1 MIYLLALIFPIS
13 LLYSP
18 KVEKSGAV
26 YVAKTMHITHERK
39 TPAYTL
45 FQQAQKVT
53 HPEMDRQPASLESK
67 AISGSEL
74 LTLNQ
79 VDQTKI
85 EFPEATVVSEM
96 SLNKQELLVRTDLQL
111 GQLVAKEKDSLLLN
125 KIQNPFANAK
135 QSIPNSASIQGFF
148 ELSDGV
154 GLTNQTVSV
163 RRVREGQSIELGQ
176 VDLKAGMYQIYVGSF
191 DGELVAEIK
200 DENGIIIGE
209 DRKRISGLTRQNNY
223 FQGPQLKLGRPSGFA
238 VNLRNIDD
246 RKIKD
251 SEVSAAIFSGNYSLK
266 KTTDIYPNV
275 ARHSSTVA
283 LIDSVGGKTARTL
296 SIRSAKDPS
305 EVVLFSSNWIEGA
318 KSYLSERIQ
327 IQYMSDA
334 GIIIGRVMLDGKPVA
349 GAQVMVENQPGIEPY
364 YLDQFLIPQ
373 LRQSNTTSNGY
384 FIIPG
389 LQEGSYQIS
398 AFIQNRHLGSQ
409 AYFVEKSVAS
419 YQEILSMS
427 NVKVATARSFDAFTG
442 QTIPTELQIPGLE
455 DLLSVDVES
464 ATYVEGTQ
472 SGLVEVINRPLQRDY
487 LPYIYLQNQ
496 SKDFIHLPQL
506 TEKFIEY
513 ISQHHKIKA
522 DTSFFIGFVQMK
534 HFEVTLADESFDRT
548 NIVYF
553 GATGEISMSP
563 IENGGFAIFNVPVG
577 TSEVIVENKDNE
589 KISSQA
595 FYSKSSMNYLAHF
608 AD

>member
-13 LLYSP
+13 FLYSP

-26 YVAKTMHITHERK
+26 YIAKTMHITHERK

-45 FQQAQKVT
+45 FQQAQKVI
-53 HPEMDRQPASLESK
+53 HPEADRQSASLESK
-67 AISGSEL
+67 AISGSEI
-74 LTLNQ
+74 LTLIQ
-79 VDQTKI
+79 ADQTQV
-85 EFPEATVVSEM
+85 EYPDATVVREM
-96 SLNKQELLVRTDLQL
+96 TLNKYELLAHTDFKLNQF
-111 GQLVAKEKDSLLLN
+111 VNKEKDSLLLN

-154 GLTNQTVSV
+154 GLTNQTVTV

-176 VDLKAGMYQIYVGSF
+176 VDLKAGMYQIFVGSF
-191 DGELVAEIK
+191 EGELVAEIK

-209 DRKRISGLTRQNNY
+209 DRKRIAGLTRQNNY

-251 SEVSAAIFSGNYSLK
+251 TEVAASLFSGNYSLK

-296 SIRSAKDPS
+296 SIRTAKDPS
-305 EVVLFSSNWIEGA
+305 EVVLFSSQWIEGA
-318 KSYLSERIQ
+318 KNYISEKIQ

-334 GIIIGRVMLDGKPVA
+334 GIIIGRVLLDGKPVN
-349 GAQVMVENQPGIEPY
+349 GAQVVVENQPGVEPY

-373 LRQSNTTSNGY
+373 VQQSNTSANGY

-389 LQEGSYQIS
+389 LQAGSYQIS
-398 AFIQNRHLGSQ
+398 AYIQNRHIGSQ
-409 AYFVEKSVAS
+409 AYFVEQSVAS
-419 YQEILSMS
+419 YQEILAMT
-427 NVKVATARSFDAFTG
+427 NVKIATARSFDAFTG
-442 QTIPTELQIPGLE
+442 QIVATELQVPGLE
-455 DLLSVDVES
+455 DLISLTVES
-464 ATYVEGTQ
+464 ATYVEGTH
-472 SGLVEVINRPLQRDY
+472 SGLVEVINRPMQREY

-496 SKDFIHLPQL
+496 SKDYLHLPQL
-506 TEKFIEY
+506 PEKFIEY
-513 ISQHHKIKA
+513 LSQNHKINA
-522 DTSFFIGFVQMK
+522 ETSLFIGFVQMK
-534 HFEVTLADESFDRT
+534 NFDVTLADETFDRG

-553 GATGEISMSP
+553 GATGEVSMTP
-563 IENGGFAIFNVPVG
+563 IANGGFVIFNVPEG
-577 TSEVIVENKDNE
+577 ISEIIVENKDNE
-589 KISSQA
+589 KIASQA
-595 FYSKSSMNYLAHF
+595 FYSKASMTYLAHF

>member
-1 MIYLLALIFPIS
+1 MIYLLALIFPLS
-13 LLYSP
+13 FLYSP

-53 HPEMDRQPASLESK
+53 HPETDRQPSSLESK
-67 AISGSEL
+67 AISGSEIL
-74 LTLNQ
+74 SLNQ
-79 VDQTKI
+79 VDQMKVD
-85 EFPEATVVSEM
+85 FPEATVVSEM
-96 SLNKQELLVRTDLQL
+96 SLNKQELLARTDLQL

-125 KIQNPFANAK
+125 KIQNPFANTK

-148 ELSDGV
+148 ELSGGV
-154 GLTNQTVSV
+154 GLTNQTVTV

-209 DRKRISGLTRQNNY
+209 DRKRIAGLVRQNNY

-251 SEVSAAIFSGNYSLK
+251 TEVAASLFSGNYSLK
-266 KTTDIYPNV
+266 KTTDVYPNV

-283 LIDSVGGKTARTL
+283 LIDSVGGKLARTL
-296 SIRSAKDPS
+296 SIRTAQDPS
-305 EVVLFSSNWIEGA
+305 EVVLFSANWIEGA
-318 KSYLSERIQ
+318 KSYLSEKIQ

-349 GAQVMVENQPGIEPY
+349 GAQVVVENQPGLEPY

-373 LRQSNTTSNGY
+373 VAQSNTTSNGY

-398 AFIQNRHLGSQ
+398 AFIQNRHIGSQ

-419 YQEILSMS
+419 YQEILAMT
-427 NVKVATARSFDAFTG
+427 NVKIATARSFDAFTG
-442 QTIPTELQIPGLE
+442 QNIPSELQIPGLE
-455 DLLSVDVES
+455 DLLTVSTE
-464 ATYVEGTQ
+464 ATTYVEGTQ
-472 SGLVEVINRPLQRDY
+472 SGLVEVINRPLPRDY
-487 LPYIYLQNQ
+487 VPYIYLQNQ

-513 ISQHHKIKA
+513 ISQNHKINA

-534 HFEVTLADESFDRT
+534 NFEVTLTDENFDRS

-553 GATGEISMSP
+553 GSTGEISMTP
-563 IENGGFAIFNVPVG
+563 IPNGGFVVFNVPVG
-577 TSEVIVENKDNE
+577 TTEIIVENKDNE
-589 KISSQA
+589 KIASQA
-595 FYSKSSMNYLAHF
+595 FYSKASMNYLAHF

>member
-1 MIYLLALIFPIS
+1 MVYLLALLIPIS
-13 LLYSP
+13 FLYSP
-18 KVEKSGAV
+18 RVEKSGTV
-26 YVAKTMHITHERK
+26 YIAKTMHITQERK
-39 TPAYTL
+39 TPAYAL
-45 FQQAQKVT
+45 FQQAQKVI
-53 HPEMDRQPASLESK
+53 HPELERQPASLESK
-67 AISGSEL
+67 SISGAEILS
-74 LTLNQ
+74 LNQ

-85 EFPEATVVSEM
+85 QFPEATVVSQM
-96 SLNKQELLVRTDLQL
+96 SLDKKELLAQTDLQL
-111 GQLVAKEKDSLLLN
+111 GQFVAKEKDSLLLN
-125 KIQNPFANAK
+125 KIQNPFVNAK

-176 VDLKAGMYQIYVGSF
+176 VDLKAGMYQIFVGSF

-246 RKIKD
+246 RKVKD
-251 SEVSAAIFSGNYSLK
+251 TEVAASLFSGNYSLK

-283 LIDSVGGKTARTL
+283 LIDSAGGKIARTL
-296 SIRSAKDPS
+296 SIRTAKDPS
-305 EVVLFSSNWIEGA
+305 EIVLFSSNWIEGA
-318 KSYLSERIQ
+318 KSYISEKLQ

-334 GIIIGRVMLDGKPVA
+334 GIIIGRVLLDGKPVS
-349 GAQVMVENQPGIEPY
+349 GAQVVVENQPGLEPY

-373 LRQSNTTSNGY
+373 AQQSNTTANGY

-389 LQEGSYQIS
+389 VQEGSYQIS
-398 AFIQNRHLGSQ
+398 AFIQNRHIGSQ
-409 AYFVEKSVAS
+409 AYFVERSIAS
-419 YQEILSMS
+419 YQEILAMT
-427 NVKVATARSFDAFTG
+427 NVKIATARSFDAFTG
-442 QTIPTELQIPGLE
+442 QIVPTELQIPGLE
-455 DLLSVDVES
+455 DLLSLTLES
-464 ATYVEGTQ
+464 ETYPEGTQ
-472 SGLVEVINRPLQRDY
+472 SGLVEVINRPAQREY

-496 SKDFIHLPQL
+496 NKDYLHLPQL

-513 ISQHHKIKA
+513 LSQNHKINA
-522 DTSFFIGFVQMK
+522 DTSLFIGFVQMK
-534 HFEVTLADESFDRT
+534 NFEVTLADEKFDRS

-553 GATGEISMSP
+553 GSTGQVSMTP
-563 IENGGFAIFNVPVG
+563 IENGGFVVFNVPVG
-577 TSEVIVENKDNE
+577 TSEIIVVNKDSE
-589 KISSQA
+589 KIASQA
-595 FYSKSSMNYLAHF
+595 FYSKASMYYLAHF
-608 AD
+608 ID

>member
-1 MIYLLALIFPIS
+1 MVYLLALIFPLS
-13 LLYSP
+13 FLYSP
-18 KVEKSGAV
+18 KVDKASPV

-53 HPEMDRQPASLESK
+53 HPEMDRRPSSLESK
-67 AISGSEL
+67 AISGSEIL
-74 LTLNQ
+74 SLNQ
-79 VDQTKI
+79 VDPIKV
-85 EFPEATVVSEM
+85 EFPEATVISEM
-96 SLNKQELLVRTDLQL
+96 SLNKQELLNRTDLQL
-111 GQLVAKEKDSLLLN
+111 GQLVTKEKDSLLLN
-125 KIQNPFANAK
+125 KLQNPFANSK

-154 GLTNQTVSV
+154 GLTNQTVTV

-209 DRKRISGLTRQNNY
+209 DRKRISGLSRQNNY

-238 VNLRNIDD
+238 ANLRNIDD

-251 SEVSAAIFSGNYSLK
+251 DEVGASIFSGNYPLK

-283 LIDSVGGKTARTL
+283 LIDGVAGKTARTL
-296 SIRSAKDPS
+296 SIRMAKDPS
-305 EVVLFSSNWIEGA
+305 EIVLFSQNWVEGA
-318 KSYLSERIQ
+318 KTYISEKIQ
-327 IQYMSDA
+327 IEYMADA
-334 GIIIGRVMLDGKPVA
+334 GIIIGRVLLDGKPVN
-349 GAQVMVENQPGIEPY
+349 GAQVVVENQPGIEPY

-373 LRQSNTTSNGY
+373 VSQSSTTSNGY

-398 AFIQNRHLGSQ
+398 AFIQNRHIGSQ
-409 AYFVEKSVAS
+409 AYFVERSVAS
-419 YQEILSMS
+419 YQEILAMS
-427 NVKVATARSFDAFTG
+427 NVKVSTARSFDAFTG
-442 QTIPTELQIPGLE
+442 RMVPTELQIPGLE
-455 DLLSVDVES
+455 DLLSLTVES
-464 ATYVEGTQ
+464 ATYVEGTG
-472 SGLVEVINRPLQRDY
+472 SGLVEVINRPMEREY

-496 SKDFIHLPQL
+496 SKDFLHLPQL
-506 TEKFIEY
+506 TESFIEHLA
-513 ISQHHKIKA
+513 QQHKIAA
-522 DTSFFIGFVQMK
+522 DTSLFIGFVQMK
-534 HFEVTLADESFDRT
+534 NFEVTVADEKFDRS

-553 GATGEISMSP
+553 GATGEVSMVP
-563 IENGGFAIFNVPVG
+563 IQNGGFIIFNIPVG
-577 TSEVIVENKDNE
+577 TTEVIVENKDSE
-589 KISSQA
+589 KIASQA
-595 FYSKSSMNYLAHF
+595 FYSKSSMYYLAHF

>member
-45 FQQAQKVT
+45 FQQAQKVI
-53 HPEMDRQPASLESK
+53 HPEMDRQLASLESK
-67 AISGSEL
+67 AISGSEIL
-74 LTLNQ
+74 SLNQ

-85 EFPEATVVSEM
+85 DFPEATVVTEM
-96 SLNKQELLVRTDLQL
+96 SLNKQELLARTDLQL

-125 KIQNPFANAK
+125 KIQNPFVNTK
-135 QSIPNSASIQGFF
+135 QSVPHSASIQGFF
-148 ELSDGV
+148 ELSGGV

-238 VNLRNIDD
+238 ANLRNIDD

-251 SEVSAAIFSGNYSLK
+251 TEVAASLFSGNYSLK

-283 LIDSVGGKTARTL
+283 LIDSVGGKLARTL
-296 SIRSAKDPS
+296 SIRTANDPS
-305 EVVLFSSNWIEGA
+305 EVVLFSSSWIEGA
-318 KSYLSERIQ
+318 KSYLSEKIQ

-334 GIIIGRVMLDGKPVA
+334 GIIIGRVLLDGKPVT
-349 GAQVMVENQPGIEPY
+349 GAQVVVENQPGIEPY

-373 LRQSNTTSNGY
+373 VSQANTTSNGY

-398 AFIQNRHLGSQ
+398 AFIQNRHIGSQ

-419 YQEILSMS
+419 YQEILAMS
-427 NVKVATARSFDAFTG
+427 NVKIATARSFDAFTG

-455 DLLSVDVES
+455 DLLSVDTES

-472 SGLVEVINRPLQRDY
+472 SGLVEVINRPFQRDY
-487 LPYIYLQNQ
+487 IPYLYLQNQ

-506 TEKFIEY
+506 TEKFVEY
-513 ISQHHKIKA
+513 ISQNHKINA

-534 HFEVTLADESFDRT
+534 NFEVTLTDETFDRT

-553 GATGEISMSP
+553 GSTGQVSMTP

-589 KISSQA
+589 KIASQA
-595 FYSKSSMNYLAHF
+595 FYSKSSMTYLAHF

>member
-1 MIYLLALIFPIS
+1 MIYLLALIFPLS
-13 LLYSP
+13 FLYSP

-53 HPEMDRQPASLESK
+53 HPETDRQPSSLESK
-67 AISGSEL
+67 AISGSEIL
-74 LTLNQ
+74 SLNQ
-79 VDQTKI
+79 VDQMKVD
-85 EFPEATVVSEM
+85 FPEATVVSEM
-96 SLNKQELLVRTDLQL
+96 SLNKQELLARTDLQL

-125 KIQNPFANAK
+125 KIQNPFANTK

-148 ELSDGV
+148 ELSGGV
-154 GLTNQTVSV
+154 GLTNQTVTV

-209 DRKRISGLTRQNNY
+209 DRKRIAGLVRQNNY

-251 SEVSAAIFSGNYSLK
+251 TEVAASLFSGNYSLK
-266 KTTDIYPNV
+266 KTTDVYPNV

-283 LIDSVGGKTARTL
+283 LIDSVGGKLARTL
-296 SIRSAKDPS
+296 SIRTAQDPS
-305 EVVLFSSNWIEGA
+305 EVVLFSANWIEGA
-318 KSYLSERIQ
+318 KSYLSEKIQ

-349 GAQVMVENQPGIEPY
+349 GAQVVVENQPGLEPY

-373 LRQSNTTSNGY
+373 VAQSNTTSNGY

-398 AFIQNRHLGSQ
+398 AFIQNRHIGSQ

-419 YQEILSMS
+419 YQEILAMT
-427 NVKVATARSFDAFTG
+427 NVKIATARSFDAFTG
-442 QTIPTELQIPGLE
+442 QNIPSELQIPGLE
-455 DLLSVDVES
+455 DLLTVSTE
-464 ATYVEGTQ
+464 ATTYVEGTQ
-472 SGLVEVINRPLQRDY
+472 SGLVEVINRPLPRDY
-487 LPYIYLQNQ
+487 VPYIYLQNQ

-513 ISQHHKIKA
+513 ISQNHKINPE
-522 DTSFFIGFVQMK
+522 TSFFIGFVQMK
-534 HFEVTLADESFDRT
+534 NFEVTLTDENFDRN

-553 GATGEISMSP
+553 GATGEISMTP
-563 IENGGFAIFNVPVG
+563 IPNGGFAIFNIPIG
-577 TSEVIVENKDNE
+577 TTEIIVENKDNE
-589 KISSQA
+589 KIASQA
-595 FYSKSSMNYLAHF
+595 FYSKASMNYLAHF

>member
-1 MIYLLALIFPIS
+1 MIYLLALIFPLS
-13 LLYSP
+13 FLYSP

-53 HPEMDRQPASLESK
+53 HPETDRQPSSLESK
-67 AISGSEL
+67 AISGSEIL
-74 LTLNQ
+74 SLNQ
-79 VDQTKI
+79 VDQMKVD
-85 EFPEATVVSEM
+85 FPEATVISEM
-96 SLNKQELLVRTDLQL
+96 SLNKQELLARTDLQL

-125 KIQNPFANAK
+125 KIQNPFANTK

-148 ELSDGV
+148 ELSGGV
-154 GLTNQTVSV
+154 GLTNQTVTV

-209 DRKRISGLTRQNNY
+209 DRKRIAGLVRQNNY

-251 SEVSAAIFSGNYSLK
+251 TEVAASLFSGNYSLK
-266 KTTDIYPNV
+266 KTTDVYPNV

-283 LIDSVGGKTARTL
+283 LIDSVGGKLARTL
-296 SIRSAKDPS
+296 SIRTAQDPS
-305 EVVLFSSNWIEGA
+305 EVVLFSANWIEGA
-318 KSYLSERIQ
+318 QSYLSEKIQ

-349 GAQVMVENQPGIEPY
+349 GAQVVVENQPGLEPY

-373 LRQSNTTSNGY
+373 VAQSNTTSNGY

-398 AFIQNRHLGSQ
+398 AFIQNRHIGSQ

-419 YQEILSMS
+419 YQEILAMT
-427 NVKVATARSFDAFTG
+427 NVKIATARSFDAFTG
-442 QTIPTELQIPGLE
+442 QNIPSELQIPGLE
-455 DLLSVDVES
+455 DLLTVSTEA

-472 SGLVEVINRPLQRDY
+472 SGLVEVINRPMPRDY
-487 LPYIYLQNQ
+487 VPYIYLQNQ

-513 ISQHHKIKA
+513 ISQNHKINPE
-522 DTSFFIGFVQMK
+522 TSFFIGFVQMK
-534 HFEVTLADESFDRT
+534 NFEVTLTDENFDRN

-553 GATGEISMSP
+553 GATGEISMTP
-563 IENGGFAIFNVPVG
+563 IPNGGFAVFNVPVG
-577 TSEVIVENKDNE
+577 TTEIIVENKDNE
-589 KISSQA
+589 KIASQA
-595 FYSKSSMNYLAHF
+595 FYSKASMNYLAHF